1 MRRLL
6 FDGTSGRGSTLLGLD
21 EKGAVVVDSFT
32 LGATRFCQIYWFF
45 LLEVSKIGYQ
55 LDNRKKKLNC
65 SHTHSPTPHK
75 QDPLLLFPVVS

>member
-32 LGATRFCQIYWFF
+32 LGATRFCQITFDSA
-45 LLEVSKIGYQ
+45 LA
-55 LDNRKKKLNC
+55 
-65 SHTHSPTPHK
+65 T
-75 QDPLLLFPVVS
+75 VVACLGDTAAFVRP